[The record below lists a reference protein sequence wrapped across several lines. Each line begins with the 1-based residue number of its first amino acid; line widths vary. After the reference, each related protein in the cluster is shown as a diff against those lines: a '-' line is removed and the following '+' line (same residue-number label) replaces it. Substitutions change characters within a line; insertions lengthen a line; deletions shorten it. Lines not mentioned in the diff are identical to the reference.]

1 MSTCMLP
8 FIQALLRAPAEVG
21 AVLPSSRHLAHAM
34 AQVAAASDRGGSLLE
49 IGAGSGALT
58 RALVAR
64 FGRERLQV
72 VECSPPLAS
81 VLRQRFPQLTV
92 LEQRAEQVL
101 THAMQ
106 CADQMLVVSS
116 LPFKSLPLRQARRVA
131 KAYQDLVMRGG
142 SVVQFSYGRLPPFPL
157 SSGLPLR
164 WQAQCRVWRNLPPA
178 TVWQLCRA

>member
-1 MSTCMLP
+1 
-8 FIQALLRAPAEVG
+8 
-21 AVLPSSRHLAHAM
+21 M

-157 SSGLPLR
+157 SSGVPLR

-178 TVWQLCRA
+178 TVWQLCRV